1 AAGIPTWSPTVVLIC
16 RSTAYVWQSGRDAQ
30 FSADCGRTCCRPAVP
45 AKSQPFLPNNPS
57 GSKTSFVM
65 SRSQYGRHSANDLAY
80 GEEPQAQRWDRDRF
94 ERYSRRPPA
103 PVEERETFRF
113 SEHDRNGRQDI
124 RIEDRIDRGP
134 PPRRERDAF
143 AEDFYG
149 PAARPRRSDR
159 ELFGDRDPR
168 ELADLQIAPYRRKSI
183 VDREFEFRET
193 RNVPRPGLQRR
204 QSSLDT
210 FDRRPLRRYEQDEY
224 RIPPGVPIPLPRRRS
239 PSRGPPGRW
248 YEEDYEDVR
257 YRDYSPQDSYRDVEI
272 MREKSVHRRRGNRER
287 ARSDARSSTTKRSGR
302 SHRSSSSSSSS
313 ESSFT
318 EVSRR
323 SSPSPPKIG
332 KKGKTRMPKRLVRKE
347 AIINLGYP
355 FEEEDDFIIVQR
367 ALDKEH
373 IDEVIRISEQYKVEP
388 KTKTYRYDDPPA
400 EEHFEHL
407 KTEWINPPSVRAP
420 SPARSAR
427 TRRSSPARTV
437 RQPSPAPPPPQPQTI
452 YIRDPPPAPPPAPI
466 YIREQAHPPP
476 PAPIYIQEPARPAP
490 PQPQPMTIVLP
501 ERRREHSRDVHAE
514 VRALEAEARALRLER
529 EAQQH
534 HHGQIVIAQPQQTG
548 YEMVEYRERRPDR
561 EIVEYVER
569 EKSPKREVIRVEKD
583 RKAAD
588 KERRQARKIAMMM
601 ATLS

>member
-1 AAGIPTWSPTVVLIC
+1 
-16 RSTAYVWQSGRDAQ
+16 
-30 FSADCGRTCCRPAVP
+30 
-45 AKSQPFLPNNPS
+45 
-57 GSKTSFVM
+57 M
-65 SRSQYGRHSANDLAY
+65 SRSQYGRHSSSDLAY
-80 GEEPQAQRWDRDRF
+80 GDEPQTQRWDRDRF
-94 ERYSRRPPA
+94 ERYSRRAPAPA

-113 SEHDRNGRQDI
+113 SEHDRPGRQDI
-124 RIEDRIDRGP
+124 RIEERIDRGP
-134 PPRRERDAF
+134 PPRRERDVF
-143 AEDFYG
+143 AEDSYG

-168 ELADLQIAPYRRKSI
+168 ELADLQLAPYRRKSI

-239 PSRGPPGRW
+239 PSRGPPGGW
-248 YEEDYEDVR
+248 YEEEYEDVR
-257 YRDYSPQDSYRDVEI
+257 RRDYSPQDSYRDMEI
-272 MREKSVHRRRGNRER
+272 IREKSVHRRRGNRDR

-302 SHRSSSSSSSS
+302 TARSSSSSSSS
-313 ESSFT
+313 KSSFT
-318 EVSRR
+318 EVSRHSR
-323 SSPSPPKIG
+323 HSSPSPSKVG

-355 FEEEDDFIIVQR
+355 FEEEEDFIIVQR
-367 ALDKEH
+367 ALDKDH
-373 IDEVIRISEQYKVEP
+373 IDEVIRISEQYKEP
-388 KTKTYRYDDPPA
+388 STPTVFTSPSSQLLTRAETKTYRYDDPAAP

-437 RQPSPAPPPPQPQTI
+437 RQPSPPPPPQPQTI
-452 YIRDPPPAPPPAPI
+452 YIRDPAPPPPPAPI
-466 YIREQAHPPP
+466 YIREQAPAPP
-476 PAPIYIQEPARPAP
+476 PAPIYIHEPARPAP
-490 PQPQPMTIVLP
+490 PQQQPMTIVLP
-501 ERRREHSRDVHAE
+501 DRRREHSRDVHAE

-529 EAQQH
+529 EAQH
-534 HHGQIVIAQPQQTG
+534 HHGQIILAQPQQSG

-569 EKSPKREVIRVEKD
+569 DRSPKRDVIRVEKD
-583 RKAAD
+583 RKGRMALV
-588 KERRQARKIAMMM
+588 RSAR
-601 ATLS
+601 

>member
-1 AAGIPTWSPTVVLIC
+1 
-16 RSTAYVWQSGRDAQ
+16 
-30 FSADCGRTCCRPAVP
+30 
-45 AKSQPFLPNNPS
+45 
-57 GSKTSFVM
+57 M
-65 SRSQYGRHSANDLAY
+65 SRSQYGRHSSNDLAY

-94 ERYSRRPPA
+94 ERYSRRAPA

-113 SEHDRNGRQDI
+113 TEHDRPGHQDI
-124 RIEDRIDRGP
+124 RIEERIDRGP
-134 PPRRERDAF
+134 PPRRERDVF
-143 AEDFYG
+143 AEDSYG

-168 ELADLQIAPYRRKSI
+168 ELADLQLAPYRRKSI

-239 PSRGPPGRW
+239 PSRGPPGGW
-248 YEEDYEDVR
+248 YEEEYEDVR
-257 YRDYSPQDSYRDVEI
+257 RRDYSPQDSYRDVEI

-302 SHRSSSSSSSS
+302 TTRSSSSSSSS
-313 ESSFT
+313 SSRSSVT
-318 EVSRR
+318 QVSRHSKHSKHSR
-323 SSPSPPKIG
+323 HGSPSPPKVG

-347 AIINLGYP
+347 AIINLGYS
-355 FEEEDDFIIVQR
+355 FEEEEDFYVVQR
-367 ALDKEH
+367 ALDKDH
-373 IDEVIRISEQYKVEP
+373 IDEVIRISEQYKEP
-388 KTKTYRYDDPPA
+388 KTKTYRYDEPA
-400 EEHFEHL
+400 EEHYEHL

-420 SPARSAR
+420 SPARSSR

-437 RQPSPAPPPPQPQTI
+437 RHPSPAPPPPQPQTI

-466 YIREQAHPPP
+466 YIREQAPPPP
-476 PAPIYIQEPARPAP
+476 PAPIYIQEPSRPAP
-490 PQPQPMTIVLP
+490 PQQQPMTIVLP

-534 HHGQIVIAQPQQTG
+534 HHHGQIIVAQPQQAG

-569 EKSPKREVIRVEKD
+569 DRSPKREVIRVEKD
-583 RKAAD
+583 RKGRMALV
-588 KERRQARKIAMMM
+588 RSAR
-601 ATLS
+601 